1 MIISY
6 DDVKA
11 RSVFS
16 IFEKHPHKEGQLF
29 WQKNVILYVLGML
42 ILACLVLP
50 SSAKTSSAKTSS
62 EKTSTA
68 KPQKVDA
75 ILAIIND
82 DIILMSEFNQ
92 RYDSVLQQIQGTSQ
106 RMPPTSILR
115 KQVLERLIIESIQ
128 LQMAKQVGIKLSDQ
142 ELSNTLE
149 RIAKLNGLS
158 TEAFK
163 AKIESSGTSFKQ
175 AREQIRRERII
186 SEVQR
191 FTLSRKIEV
200 TETDIDLFLESEQGK
215 AQSDEDFQLAHIL
228 IQISENA
235 GNKEIA
241 EKSALAAGIT
251 QRLRDGEEFAALAI
265 SQSDGQNAL
274 KGGDLG
280 WRSKRALPSI
290 FASIAPKMA
299 VGDVSDPIRS
309 NSGFHIIKLVNKR
322 GGISKIIQ
330 QRRVRHLLLEI
341 TAIRND
347 AQTQTLI
354 KDLRKQVIE
363 GAKFEEVAKKYSND
377 PGSANSG
384 GDLGW
389 ISPGEMVK
397 EFENVVQSTPINSI
411 SPIFKTDFGWH
422 FLEVLAVRETDVG
435 KVLQRNEARELL
447 FKRRFEEE
455 LPIWLRQIR
464 SEAFVDIK
472 DRFLP

>member
-1 MIISY
+1 MTISDY
-6 DDVKA
+6 NVKTRDVNA

-16 IFEKHPHKEGQLF
+16 NFGKRSHKDGQPC
-29 WQKNVILYVLGML
+29 WQKTAILNLIGILML
-42 ILACLVLP
+42 TCLTLP
-50 SSAKTSSAKTSS
+50 
-62 EKTSTA
+62 STA

-75 ILAIIND
+75 VLAIINN

-106 RMPPTSILR
+106 RMPPASILR

-158 TEAFK
+158 AEAFK
-163 AKIESSGTSFKQ
+163 TKIESSGTSFEQ

-191 FTLSRKIEV
+191 LTLGRKIEI

-235 GNKEIA
+235 RDKEIA
-241 EKSALAAGIT
+241 EKSALAASIT

-280 WRSKRALPSI
+280 WRSKRALPSL

-299 VGDVSDPIRS
+299 VGDISDPIRS
-309 NSGFHIIKLVNKR
+309 NSGFHIIKLKNKR
-322 GGISKIIQ
+322 GGVSKIVQ
-330 QRRVRHLLLEI
+330 QRRVRHLLLES
-341 TAIRND
+341 TAIRNE

-354 KDLRKQVIE
+354 KDLRKQILE
-363 GAKFEEVAKKYSND
+363 GANFEEVARKYSND
-377 PGSANSG
+377 PGSATSG

-389 ISPGEMVK
+389 VSPGEMVK
-397 EFENVVQSTPINSI
+397 QFEDVLQSTPINSI
-411 SPIFKTDFGWH
+411 SPVFKTQFGWH
-422 FLEVLAVRETDVG
+422 FLQVLAVREADVG

-447 FKRRFEEE
+447 FKRHFEEE